1 MVLETPSSLL
11 RQMEQHKQVKAKRGD
26 LEYFDYILSKEE
38 RVRDQ
43 RDNKINDKRMM
54 EEEKVVSDKQ
64 IEKHAPFKY
73 QVKRRQLDWLR
84 RIE

>member
-11 RQMEQHKQVKAKRGD
+11 RQMEQHNQVEAKRGD

-43 RDNKINDKRMM
+43 RDNKINDKG
-54 EEEKVVSDKQ
+54 
-64 IEKHAPFKY
+64 
-73 QVKRRQLDWLR
+73 
-84 RIE
+84 